1 MDKDVKNTILNM
13 AETQLDEVLQMNGF
27 KRRSNS
33 LIYARK
39 SKESTQKIEIMYF
52 LHPSYYNNALAHIYP
67 QLSVYY
73 PDIQELAK
81 KILGDTIITSGLK
94 NQILRQPIQVYHD
107 SKDWVLY
114 NEKDN
119 ITIGENIKDFL
130 VNYSIPLLNDINN
143 IDGYLEAYWNDD
155 KRIIKDDR
163 QHVYFACAC
172 ALKKDCNGVQREHNK
187 KLNNGLPILH
197 KVPPKRDYGRYFCI
211 MAEKGGTSH
220 GGLTEKLSPFFH
232 AKKQEVNAY
241 GR

>member
-39 SKESTQKIEIMYF
+39 SKGSTQKIEIMYF

-143 IDGYLEAYWNDD
+143 IDGYLEAYWNND

-163 QHVYFACAC
+163 QYVYFACAC
-172 ALKKDCNGVQREHNK
+172 ALKKDFNEGYEIVK
-187 KLNNGLPILH
+187 KRFGKKGTRRQYAALFAYFEDKLGL
-197 KVPPKRDYGRYFCI
+197 
-211 MAEKGGTSH
+211 E
-220 GGLTEKLSPFFH
+220 
-232 AKKQEVNAY
+232 
-241 GR
+241 

>member
-172 ALKKDCNGVQREHNK
+172 ALKKDFNEGYEIVK
-187 KLNNGLPILH
+187 KRFGKKGPRRQSAALFAYFEDKLGL
-197 KVPPKRDYGRYFCI
+197 
-211 MAEKGGTSH
+211 E
-220 GGLTEKLSPFFH
+220 
-232 AKKQEVNAY
+232 
-241 GR
+241 

>member
-172 ALKKDCNGVQREHNK
+172 ALKKDFNEGYEIVK
-187 KLNNGLPILH
+187 KRFGKKGTRRQYAALFAYFEDKLGL
-197 KVPPKRDYGRYFCI
+197 
-211 MAEKGGTSH
+211 E
-220 GGLTEKLSPFFH
+220 
-232 AKKQEVNAY
+232 
-241 GR
+241 

>member
-172 ALKKDCNGVQREHNK
+172 ALKKDFNEGYEIVK
-187 KLNNGLPILH
+187 KRFGKKGPRQQYAALFAYFEDKLGL
-197 KVPPKRDYGRYFCI
+197 
-211 MAEKGGTSH
+211 E
-220 GGLTEKLSPFFH
+220 
-232 AKKQEVNAY
+232 
-241 GR
+241 

>member
-52 LHPSYYNNALAHIYP
+52 LHPSYYNHALAHIYP

-172 ALKKDCNGVQREHNK
+172 ALKKDFNEGYEIVK
-187 KLNNGLPILH
+187 KRFG
-197 KVPPKRDYGRYFCI
+197 K
-211 MAEKGGTSH
+211 KGPSII
-220 GGLTEKLSPFFH
+220 H
-232 AKKQEVNAY
+232 AN
-241 GR
+241 

>member
-172 ALKKDCNGVQREHNK
+172 ALKKDFNEGYEIVK
-187 KLNNGLPILH
+187 KRFG
-197 KVPPKRDYGRYFCI
+197 K
-211 MAEKGGTSH
+211 KGPS
-220 GGLTEKLSPFFH
+220 LIH
-232 AKKQEVNAY
+232 AN
-241 GR
+241 

>member
-155 KRIIKDDR
+155 KQIIKDDR

-172 ALKKDCNGVQREHNK
+172 ALKKDFNEGYEIVK
-187 KLNNGLPILH
+187 KRFG
-197 KVPPKRDYGRYFCI
+197 K
-211 MAEKGGTSH
+211 KGPSII
-220 GGLTEKLSPFFH
+220 H
-232 AKKQEVNAY
+232 AN
-241 GR
+241 

>member
-27 KRRSNS
+27 KKRSNS

-172 ALKKDCNGVQREHNK
+172 ALKKDFNEGYEIVK
-187 KLNNGLPILH
+187 KRFG
-197 KVPPKRDYGRYFCI
+197 K
-211 MAEKGGTSH
+211 KGPSII
-220 GGLTEKLSPFFH
+220 H
-232 AKKQEVNAY
+232 AN
-241 GR
+241 

>member
-143 IDGYLEAYWNDD
+143 IDGYLEAYWNDV

-172 ALKKDCNGVQREHNK
+172 ALKKDFNEGYEIVK
-187 KLNNGLPILH
+187 KRFG
-197 KVPPKRDYGRYFCI
+197 K
-211 MAEKGGTSH
+211 KGPSII
-220 GGLTEKLSPFFH
+220 H
-232 AKKQEVNAY
+232 AN
-241 GR
+241 

>member
-130 VNYSIPLLNDINN
+130 VNYSIPLLNDINK

-172 ALKKDCNGVQREHNK
+172 ALKKDFNEGYEIVK
-187 KLNNGLPILH
+187 KRFG
-197 KVPPKRDYGRYFCI
+197 K
-211 MAEKGGTSH
+211 KGPSII
-220 GGLTEKLSPFFH
+220 H
-232 AKKQEVNAY
+232 AN
-241 GR
+241 

>member
-163 QHVYFACAC
+163 QQVYFACAC
-172 ALKKDCNGVQREHNK
+172 ALKKDFNEGYEIVK
-187 KLNNGLPILH
+187 KRFG
-197 KVPPKRDYGRYFCI
+197 K
-211 MAEKGGTSH
+211 KGPSII
-220 GGLTEKLSPFFH
+220 H
-232 AKKQEVNAY
+232 AN
-241 GR
+241 

>member
-143 IDGYLEAYWNDD
+143 IDGYLEAYCNDD

-172 ALKKDCNGVQREHNK
+172 ALKKDFNEGYEIVK
-187 KLNNGLPILH
+187 KRFG
-197 KVPPKRDYGRYFCI
+197 K
-211 MAEKGGTSH
+211 KGPSII
-220 GGLTEKLSPFFH
+220 H
-232 AKKQEVNAY
+232 AN
-241 GR
+241 

>member
-39 SKESTQKIEIMYF
+39 SKGSTQKIEIMYF

-172 ALKKDCNGVQREHNK
+172 ALKKISMKDM
-187 KLNNGLPILH
+187 KL
-197 KVPPKRDYGRYFCI
+197 
-211 MAEKGGTSH
+211 
-220 GGLTEKLSPFFH
+220 
-232 AKKQEVNAY
+232 
-241 GR
+241 

>member
-67 QLSVYY
+67 QSSVYY

-172 ALKKDCNGVQREHNK
+172 ALKKDFNEGYEIVK
-187 KLNNGLPILH
+187 KRFG
-197 KVPPKRDYGRYFCI
+197 K
-211 MAEKGGTSH
+211 KGPSII
-220 GGLTEKLSPFFH
+220 H
-232 AKKQEVNAY
+232 AN
-241 GR
+241 

>member
-39 SKESTQKIEIMYF
+39 SKESTQKIEIIYF

-172 ALKKDCNGVQREHNK
+172 ALKKDFNEGYEIVK
-187 KLNNGLPILH
+187 KRFG
-197 KVPPKRDYGRYFCI
+197 K
-211 MAEKGGTSH
+211 KGPSII
-220 GGLTEKLSPFFH
+220 H
-232 AKKQEVNAY
+232 AN
-241 GR
+241 

>member
-39 SKESTQKIEIMYF
+39 SKESTKKIEIMYF

-172 ALKKDCNGVQREHNK
+172 ALKKDFNEGYEIVK
-187 KLNNGLPILH
+187 KRFG
-197 KVPPKRDYGRYFCI
+197 K
-211 MAEKGGTSH
+211 KGPSII
-220 GGLTEKLSPFFH
+220 H
-232 AKKQEVNAY
+232 AN
-241 GR
+241 

>member
-52 LHPSYYNNALAHIYP
+52 LHPSYYNNALEHIYP

-172 ALKKDCNGVQREHNK
+172 ALKKDFNEGYEIVK
-187 KLNNGLPILH
+187 KRFG
-197 KVPPKRDYGRYFCI
+197 K
-211 MAEKGGTSH
+211 KGPSII
-220 GGLTEKLSPFFH
+220 H
-232 AKKQEVNAY
+232 AN
-241 GR
+241 

>member
-172 ALKKDCNGVQREHNK
+172 ALKKDFNEGYEIVK
-187 KLNNGLPILH
+187 KRFGKKGPSIIHAN
-197 KVPPKRDYGRYFCI
+197 
-211 MAEKGGTSH
+211 EKPVS
-220 GGLTEKLSPFFH
+220 
-232 AKKQEVNAY
+232 N
-241 GR
+241 

>member
-13 AETQLDEVLQMNGF
+13 AESQLDEVLQMNGF

-172 ALKKDCNGVQREHNK
+172 ALKKDFNEGYEIVK
-187 KLNNGLPILH
+187 KGLG
-197 KVPPKRDYGRYFCI
+197 KRD
-211 MAEKGGTSH
+211 
-220 GGLTEKLSPFFH
+220 L
-232 AKKQEVNAY
+232 V
-241 GR
+241 

>member
-39 SKESTQKIEIMYF
+39 SKGSTQKIEIMYF

-163 QHVYFACAC
+163 QYVYFACAC
-172 ALKKDCNGVQREHNK
+172 ALKKDFNEGYEIVK
-187 KLNNGLPILH
+187 KRFGKKGPRRQYAALFAYFGDKLGL
-197 KVPPKRDYGRYFCI
+197 
-211 MAEKGGTSH
+211 E
-220 GGLTEKLSPFFH
+220 
-232 AKKQEVNAY
+232 
-241 GR
+241 

>member
-39 SKESTQKIEIMYF
+39 SKGSTQKIEIMYF

-163 QHVYFACAC
+163 QYVYFACAC
-172 ALKKDCNGVQREHNK
+172 ALKKDFNEGYEIVK
-187 KLNNGLPILH
+187 KRFGKKGTRRQYAALFAYFEDKLGL
-197 KVPPKRDYGRYFCI
+197 
-211 MAEKGGTSH
+211 E
-220 GGLTEKLSPFFH
+220 
-232 AKKQEVNAY
+232 
-241 GR
+241 

>member
-81 KILGDTIITSGLK
+81 KILGDTIITSGSK

-107 SKDWVLY
+107 SKDRVLY

-172 ALKKDCNGVQREHNK
+172 ALKKDFNEGYEIVK
-187 KLNNGLPILH
+187 KRFG
-197 KVPPKRDYGRYFCI
+197 K
-211 MAEKGGTSH
+211 KGPSII
-220 GGLTEKLSPFFH
+220 H
-232 AKKQEVNAY
+232 AN
-241 GR
+241 

>member
-94 NQILRQPIQVYHD
+94 NQILPQPIQVYHD

-172 ALKKDCNGVQREHNK
+172 ALKKDFNEGYEIVK
-187 KLNNGLPILH
+187 KRFG
-197 KVPPKRDYGRYFCI
+197 K
-211 MAEKGGTSH
+211 KGPSII
-220 GGLTEKLSPFFH
+220 H
-232 AKKQEVNAY
+232 AN
-241 GR
+241 

>member
-107 SKDWVLY
+107 SKDCVLY

-172 ALKKDCNGVQREHNK
+172 ALKKDFNEGYEIVK
-187 KLNNGLPILH
+187 KRFG
-197 KVPPKRDYGRYFCI
+197 K
-211 MAEKGGTSH
+211 KGPSII
-220 GGLTEKLSPFFH
+220 H
-232 AKKQEVNAY
+232 AN
-241 GR
+241 

>member
-107 SKDWVLY
+107 SKDWVSY

-172 ALKKDCNGVQREHNK
+172 ALKKDFNEGYEIVK
-187 KLNNGLPILH
+187 KRFG
-197 KVPPKRDYGRYFCI
+197 K
-211 MAEKGGTSH
+211 KGPSII
-220 GGLTEKLSPFFH
+220 H
-232 AKKQEVNAY
+232 AN
-241 GR
+241 

>member
-13 AETQLDEVLQMNGF
+13 AETQLDEVLQMNGL

-172 ALKKDCNGVQREHNK
+172 ALKKDFNEGYEIVK
-187 KLNNGLPILH
+187 KRFG
-197 KVPPKRDYGRYFCI
+197 K
-211 MAEKGGTSH
+211 KGPSII
-220 GGLTEKLSPFFH
+220 H
-232 AKKQEVNAY
+232 AN
-241 GR
+241 

>member
-130 VNYSIPLLNDINN
+130 GNYSIPLLNDINN

-172 ALKKDCNGVQREHNK
+172 ALKKDFNEGYEIVK
-187 KLNNGLPILH
+187 KRFG
-197 KVPPKRDYGRYFCI
+197 K
-211 MAEKGGTSH
+211 KGPSII
-220 GGLTEKLSPFFH
+220 H
-232 AKKQEVNAY
+232 AN
-241 GR
+241 

>member
-107 SKDWVLY
+107 SKDRVLY

-172 ALKKDCNGVQREHNK
+172 ALKKDFNEGYEIVK
-187 KLNNGLPILH
+187 KRFG
-197 KVPPKRDYGRYFCI
+197 K
-211 MAEKGGTSH
+211 KGPSII
-220 GGLTEKLSPFFH
+220 H
-232 AKKQEVNAY
+232 AN
-241 GR
+241 

>member
-143 IDGYLEAYWNDD
+143 IDGYLEAYWNND

-163 QHVYFACAC
+163 QYVYFACAC
-172 ALKKDCNGVQREHNK
+172 ALKKDFNEGYEIVK
-187 KLNNGLPILH
+187 KRFGKKGTRRQYAALFAYFEDKLGL
-197 KVPPKRDYGRYFCI
+197 
-211 MAEKGGTSH
+211 E
-220 GGLTEKLSPFFH
+220 
-232 AKKQEVNAY
+232 
-241 GR
+241 

>member
-1 MDKDVKNTILNM
+1 MDKDVKNMILNM

-27 KRRSNS
+27 KRRNNS

-39 SKESTQKIEIMYF
+39 SKGSTQKIEIMYF
-52 LHPSYYNNALAHIYP
+52 LHPSYYKNALAHIYP

-172 ALKKDCNGVQREHNK
+172 ALKKDFNEGYEIVK
-187 KLNNGLPILH
+187 KRFGKKGPRRQYAALFAYFEDKLGL
-197 KVPPKRDYGRYFCI
+197 
-211 MAEKGGTSH
+211 E
-220 GGLTEKLSPFFH
+220 
-232 AKKQEVNAY
+232 
-241 GR
+241 

>member
-172 ALKKDCNGVQREHNK
+172 ALKKDFNEGYEIVK
-187 KLNNGLPILH
+187 KRFG
-197 KVPPKRDYGRYFCI
+197 K
-211 MAEKGGTSH
+211 KGPSII
-220 GGLTEKLSPFFH
+220 H
-232 AKKQEVNAY
+232 AK
-241 GR
+241 

>member
-27 KRRSNS
+27 KRRSKS

-172 ALKKDCNGVQREHNK
+172 ALKKDFNEGYEIVK
-187 KLNNGLPILH
+187 KRFG
-197 KVPPKRDYGRYFCI
+197 K
-211 MAEKGGTSH
+211 KGPSII
-220 GGLTEKLSPFFH
+220 H
-232 AKKQEVNAY
+232 AN
-241 GR
+241 

>member
-172 ALKKDCNGVQREHNK
+172 ALKKDFNEGYEIVK
-187 KLNNGLPILH
+187 KRFG
-197 KVPPKRDYGRYFCI
+197 K
-211 MAEKGGTSH
+211 KGPSII
-220 GGLTEKLSPFFH
+220 H
-232 AKKQEVNAY
+232 AN
-241 GR
+241 

>member
-73 PDIQELAK
+73 PYIQELAK

-172 ALKKDCNGVQREHNK
+172 ALKKDFNEGYEIVK
-187 KLNNGLPILH
+187 KRFG
-197 KVPPKRDYGRYFCI
+197 K
-211 MAEKGGTSH
+211 KGPSII
-220 GGLTEKLSPFFH
+220 H
-232 AKKQEVNAY
+232 AN
-241 GR
+241 

>member
-143 IDGYLEAYWNDD
+143 INGYLEAYWNDD

-172 ALKKDCNGVQREHNK
+172 ALKKDFNEGYEIVK
-187 KLNNGLPILH
+187 KRFG
-197 KVPPKRDYGRYFCI
+197 K
-211 MAEKGGTSH
+211 KGPSII
-220 GGLTEKLSPFFH
+220 H
-232 AKKQEVNAY
+232 AN
-241 GR
+241 

>member
-1 MDKDVKNTILNM
+1 MGKDVKNTILNM

-172 ALKKDCNGVQREHNK
+172 ALKKDFNEGYEIVK
-187 KLNNGLPILH
+187 KRFG
-197 KVPPKRDYGRYFCI
+197 K
-211 MAEKGGTSH
+211 KGPSII
-220 GGLTEKLSPFFH
+220 H
-232 AKKQEVNAY
+232 AN
-241 GR
+241 

>member
-172 ALKKDCNGVQREHNK
+172 ALKKDFNEGYEIVK
-187 KLNNGLPILH
+187 KRVG
-197 KVPPKRDYGRYFCI
+197 K
-211 MAEKGGTSH
+211 KGPSII
-220 GGLTEKLSPFFH
+220 H
-232 AKKQEVNAY
+232 AN
-241 GR
+241 

>member
-172 ALKKDCNGVQREHNK
+172 ALKKDFNEGYEIVK
-187 KLNNGLPILH
+187 KRFW
-197 KVPPKRDYGRYFCI
+197 K
-211 MAEKGGTSH
+211 KGPSII
-220 GGLTEKLSPFFH
+220 H
-232 AKKQEVNAY
+232 AN
-241 GR
+241 